1 METTIWQEFPQDEVL
16 LLGISNTNNSNII
29 NNFVEENN
37 LTYPIL
43 FDPGSPGGVQGGNTY
58 QVYYLPNDGSP
69 YPRDFIV
76 DQSGII
82 QYANNE
88 IDTEWMLIVLND
100 LLSGGDIEI
109 EFPFQE
115 NWNMIGLPINV
126 SNSDYQFLFP
136 DAVENT
142 LFSFTDGG
150 YAQET
155 QLIPG
160 TGYWLRFLSDGL
172 SFIAGQSI
180 DELPI
185 ELSEG
190 WNMISGISET
200 ISVSSINDPDQLIIE
215 GTIFGFSGGYE
226 PAEIIEPGNGYW
238 LRSSGNGEIFFHS
251 ALTR

>member
-1 METTIWQEFPQDEVL
+1 
-16 LLGISNTNNSNII
+16 
-29 NNFVEENN
+29 
-37 LTYPIL
+37 
-43 FDPGSPGGVQGGNTY
+43 
-58 QVYYLPNDGSP
+58 
-69 YPRDFIV
+69 
-76 DQSGII
+76 
-82 QYANNE
+82 
-88 IDTEWMLIVLND
+88 MLIVLND
-100 LLSGGDIEI
+100 LLSGGEIEI

-136 DAVENT
+136 NAVENT

-160 TGYWLRFLSDGL
+160 TGYWLRFSSEGL

-200 ISVSSINDPDQLIIE
+200 ISVSSINDPDQ
-215 GTIFGFSGGYE
+215 
-226 PAEIIEPGNGYW
+226 
-238 LRSSGNGEIFFHS
+238 RSFNKSSSEFKKMGISVNKGIDVHKVNTFI
-251 ALTR
+251 